1 VPGAACDAS
10 AMTRMLLIGLIVL
23 GVLALAV
30 GGWTA
35 RGARW
40 VASPAARRR
49 RLARLPRPRLAPA
62 PRPAFA

>member
-1 VPGAACDAS
+1 
-10 AMTRMLLIGLIVL
+10 MTRMLLIGLIVI

-30 GGWTA
+30 GGWTF

-40 VASPAARRR
+40 AVSPARRR
-49 RLARLPRPRLAPA
+49 RLKLPRLAPA